1 MRVAWKTRVTLEAS
15 VTRMTRTTGKT
26 RVTTRA
32 TTKNLA
38 LIDKLGKK
46 KDPDHKDGPL
56 TIKTIS
62 MVASGFPDQAQEN
75 GLRPLL
81 YSKPSPNLEDNDT
94 QDDKIVCR
102 GI

>member
-1 MRVAWKTRVTLEAS
+1 MAWKTRVTLEAS
-15 VTRMTRTTGKT
+15 VTRVTRTTGKT
-26 RVTTRA
+26 RV

-46 KDPDHKDGPL
+46 KDPNRKDGPL

-102 GI
+102 CLAL